1 MGGWARPAM
10 GLPQRRG
17 YAGFNNR
24 GTEHERRW
32 NDTMSPESSGTA
44 VAMGLTHKPFGT
56 LSSGK
61 AVTEYRMRNVAGLE
75 VRFLDLGGI
84 VTAILAPDRQG
95 RFANVTLDQ
104 SDMAGYEANPGH
116 FGALIGRFANR
127 IGGAAFSLGGQTYHL
142 AANDHGNTL
151 HGGIVG
157 FDRAVWNVTA
167 AQSGHALSAVLTHVS
182 PDGDEGF
189 PGTLRVEVV
198 YSLNDE
204 NEFRI
209 DYQAVTTAETV
220 VNLTNHAYFN
230 LAGNDQGSALDQIVQ
245 INAES
250 YTPVGTD
257 GIPTGDIAP
266 VEGTPL
272 DLRQPKPIAAGIRVA
287 HPQILMQSGYDHNWV
302 LDKPSP
308 NAMTLAARAYDPASG
323 RVLEVETTE
332 PGLQFYTGNYLGGG
346 SAGTAGVAYRQS
358 DAYCFE
364 TQHFPDSPNK
374 PHFPPTVLLPG
385 HIFRS
390 STVYRFKTDR
400 G

>member
-1 MGGWARPAM
+1 MRQTHGGGTTAM
-10 GLPQRRG
+10 
-17 YAGFNNR
+17 
-24 GTEHERRW
+24 
-32 NDTMSPESSGTA
+32 S
-44 VAMGLTHKPFGT
+44 LTHKHFGT
-56 LSSGK
+56 LSSGR
-61 AVTEYRMRNVAGLE
+61 AVTEYRMRNAAGVE

-84 VTAILAPDRQG
+84 VTTILAPDRQG

-104 SDMAGYEANPGH
+104 ADMAGYEKNPGH

-127 IGGAAFSLGGQTYHL
+127 IGGAAFTLGGTTYRL

-151 HGGIVG
+151 HGGLAG
-157 FDRAVWNVTA
+157 FDRAIWSVTA
-167 AQSGHALSAVLTHVS
+167 AQSGQALSAVLSHVS

-189 PGTLRVEVV
+189 PGTLKVEVV

-204 NEFRI
+204 HEFRI

-220 VNLTNHAYFN
+220 INLTNHAYFN
-230 LAGNDQGSALDQIVQ
+230 LAGNDQGSALDHIVQ

-250 YTPVGTD
+250 YTPVGPT
-257 GIPTGDIAP
+257 GIPTGEIAS
-266 VEGTPL
+266 VAGTPL
-272 DLRQPKPIAAGIRVA
+272 DLRHPKPIAAGIRVA
-287 HPQILMQSGYDHNWV
+287 HPQILMQKGYDHNWV
-302 LDKPSP
+302 LDKPGP
-308 NAMTLAARAYDPASG
+308 HAMTLAARAYDPVSG

-358 DAYCFE
+358 DAFCFE

-374 PHFPPTVLLPG
+374 PQFPSTTLLPG